1 MADVENSRLA
11 RIKEKTLWWQFKI
24 LHTPGKKQ
32 VAADALSRRSKLP
45 AALYKLSVTVNNDED
60 DENFLADIK

>member
-11 RIKEKTLWWQFKI
+11 RIKENTLWWQFKI

>member
-1 MADVENSRLA
+1 MADVDNSRLA
-11 RIKEKTLWWQFKI
+11 RIMEKTLWWQFKI